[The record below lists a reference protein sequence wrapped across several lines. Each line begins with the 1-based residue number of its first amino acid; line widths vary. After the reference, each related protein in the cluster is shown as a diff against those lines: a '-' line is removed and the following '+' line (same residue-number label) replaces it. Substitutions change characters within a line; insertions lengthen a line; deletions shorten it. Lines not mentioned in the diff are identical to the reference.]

1 MIPRA
6 AKLLTGFFI
15 VAVLLVVAALIFA
28 LSQPPPAPPLLPKPN
43 GYDDLVRASWMLADK
58 TLDYAGM
65 NERDLRTLVETN
77 AEALKLAKTGL
88 SHPCQVPLDYSAAG
102 PSYLFTNLAGLKRLA
117 QGLAAEGRL
126 MELEG
131 RLTDAA
137 DSYLTV
143 IRLGGATSKGGL
155 LIDSLVGIAIEAM
168 GTSYLEK
175 LALTL
180 NAKQCRQAAAVLE
193 TCEAGREPMPTV
205 LARER
210 TWSRRAFR
218 GFKWQIAR
226 LMTFKTLR
234 QTEQRA
240 VAKVNTLQTRERVLL
255 IRLAARAY
263 ELEKGE
269 RPKSLGD
276 LVPAYLKAI
285 PQNPVTGTNM
295 AYP

>member
-6 AKLLTGFFI
+6 VKLLTGFFI
-15 VAVLLVVAALIFA
+15 VAVLLVVAALMFA

-43 GYDDLVRASWMLADK
+43 GYDDLVQASRVLADN
-58 TLDYAGM
+58 TSDYAAMSNG
-65 NERDLRTLVETN
+65 DLRTLVETN

-88 SHPCQVPLDYSAAG
+88 SHPCQVPLDYSAAN
-102 PSYLFTNLAGLKRLA
+102 PTYFTNLGGLKRLA

-131 RLTDAA
+131 RPTDAA
-137 DSYLTV
+137 ESYLTV
-143 IRLGGATSKGGL
+143 IRLGVATSKGGL
-155 LIDSLVGIAIEAM
+155 LIDSLVGIAIEAI

-226 LMTFKTLR
+226 LVTFKTLR
-234 QTEQRA
+234 QSEQRA

-269 RPKSLGD
+269 RPKTLGD

>member
-6 AKLLTGFFI
+6 VKLLTGFFI

-28 LSQPPPAPPLLPKPN
+28 LSQPPPAPPPLPKPN
-43 GYDDLVRASWMLADK
+43 GYDDLVQAATMLADK
-58 TLDYAGM
+58 TSDFATMSEG
-65 NERDLRTLVETN
+65 ELRALVAKN
-77 AEALKLAKTGL
+77 ASALKLARTGL
-88 SHPCQVPLDYSAAG
+88 SRECQVPLDYSAVN
-102 PSYLFTNLAGLKRLA
+102 PTYFTNLGGLKRLA

-126 MELEG
+126 LELEG
-131 RLTDAA
+131 RPTDAA

-143 IRLGGATSKGGL
+143 IRLGSASSRGGL
-155 LIDSLVGIAIEAM
+155 LIDSLVGIALEAI
-168 GTSYLEK
+168 GTARLEK

-180 NAKQCRQAAAVLE
+180 DAKQCRQAAAVLE
-193 TCEAGREPMPTV
+193 SCEAGREPMPTV

-210 TWSRRAFR
+210 TWSRRAY

-226 LMTFKTLR
+226 LVMFKSLR

-240 VAKVNTLQTRERVLL
+240 VARVNTLQTRELVLL
-255 IRLAARAY
+255 IQLASRAY

-269 RPKSLGD
+269 RPKGLAD
-276 LVPAYLKAI
+276 LVPAYLKTI
-285 PQNPVTGTNM
+285 PQDPVTRTNM

>member
-15 VAVLLVVAALIFA
+15 LAVLLVVAALIFA

-58 TLDYAGM
+58 TSDYTTM
-65 NERDLRTLVETN
+65 NREDLRPVVETN
-77 AEALKLAKTGL
+77 AEALKLARTGL
-88 SHPCQVPLDYSAAG
+88 SRPCQVPLDYSAAS
-102 PSYLFTNLAGLKRLA
+102 PNYLLTNLAGLKRLA

-131 RLTDAA
+131 RPTDAA
-137 DSYLTV
+137 DSYLTT
-143 IRLGGATSKGGL
+143 IRLGVASSKGGL
-155 LIDSLVGIAIEAM
+155 LIHALVGIAIEAI

-180 NAKQCRQAAAVLE
+180 NAKQCREAAAVLE
-193 TCEAGREPMPTV
+193 TCEAGREPMPTI

-226 LMTFKTLR
+226 LIAFKSR
-234 QTEQRA
+234 GQTEQRA
-240 VAKVNTLQTRERVLL
+240 VARVNTLQTRERVLL

>member
-6 AKLLTGFFI
+6 VKLLTGFFI
-15 VAVLLVVAALIFA
+15 VAVLLVVAALMFA

-43 GYDDLVRASWMLADK
+43 GYDDLVQASRVLADN
-58 TLDYAGM
+58 TSDYAAMSNG
-65 NERDLRTLVETN
+65 DLRTLVETN

-88 SHPCQVPLDYSAAG
+88 SRPCQVPLDYSAAN
-102 PSYLFTNLAGLKRLA
+102 PTYFTNLGGLKRLA

-131 RLTDAA
+131 RPTDAA
-137 DSYLTV
+137 ESYLTV
-143 IRLGGATSKGGL
+143 IRLGVATSKGGL
-155 LIDSLVGIAIEAM
+155 LIDSLVGIAIEAI

-226 LMTFKTLR
+226 LVTFKTLR
-234 QTEQRA
+234 QSEQRA

-269 RPKSLGD
+269 RPKTLGD

>member
-1 MIPRA
+1 
-6 AKLLTGFFI
+6 
-15 VAVLLVVAALIFA
+15 
-28 LSQPPPAPPLLPKPN
+28 
-43 GYDDLVRASWMLADK
+43 
-58 TLDYAGM
+58 LD
-65 NERDLRTLVETN
+65 RTLVHKDFTKEKVD
-77 AEALKLAKTGL
+77 KLL
-88 SHPCQVPLDYSAAG
+88 REHPGEVGEEQPLDMENW
-102 PSYLFTNLAGLKRLA
+102 YLLRSLKPGIRARDLCKQYQIETLREYRQRSREQINDGLKRLA

-131 RLTDAA
+131 RPNDAA
-137 DSYLTV
+137 DSYLTA
-143 IRLGGATSKGGL
+143 IRLGVATSKGGL
-155 LIDSLVGIAIEAM
+155 LIDSLVGIAIEAI

-210 TWSRRAFR
+210 TWSRRAY

-226 LMTFKTLR
+226 LVMFKSLR

-255 IRLAARAY
+255 IQLASRAY

-269 RPKSLGD
+269 RPKGLAD
-276 LVPAYLKAI
+276 LVPAYLKTI
-285 PQNPVTGTNM
+285 PQDPLTRTNV
-295 AYP
+295 AFP